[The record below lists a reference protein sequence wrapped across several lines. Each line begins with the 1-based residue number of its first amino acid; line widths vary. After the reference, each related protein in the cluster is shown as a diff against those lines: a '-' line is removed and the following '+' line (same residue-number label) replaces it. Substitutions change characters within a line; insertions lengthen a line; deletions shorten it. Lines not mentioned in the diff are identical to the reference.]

1 MPETMTINSFEEYIE
16 HVCNDNTCGHHIYRG
31 VTDRVKHTLIPTV
44 GRRENYYLDDEK
56 ELFEQFKRRSH
67 ATLEK
72 LPTND
77 WDWLAIA
84 QHHGLETRLLDWT
97 SSPLVALYF
106 ATQPK
111 LVNGRLQK
119 PNKSGGAVYVL
130 HFCKY
135 INTKNDTDPF
145 AYDKV
150 GVLYPPHVATRISG
164 QSGLFTIQPNPNSEL
179 TIVKDERFP
188 DEIVKVEFDASVAAE
203 IQEKLFRIGVRE
215 EMLFP
220 DLDGYSRGIKI
231 HTQLADLH
239 YQEC

>member
-1 MPETMTINSFEEYIE
+1 MPEVIIIKSFEEYLD
-16 HVCNDNTCGHHIYRG
+16 HVCNNNNRGHHIYRG

-44 GRRENYYLDDEK
+44 GRRGTYNLDDEK

-67 ATLEK
+67 ATLDK
-72 LPTND
+72 LPTNE

-106 ATQPK
+106 ATRPRIA
-111 LVNGRLQK
+111 NGKLQK
-119 PNKSGGAVYVL
+119 PHKNGGAVYVL
-130 HFCKY
+130 HFCNY
-135 INTKNDTDPF
+135 INTKVDLDPF
-145 AYDKV
+145 SYGKV
-150 GVLYPPHVATRISG
+150 GVLYPPHVAPRITG
-164 QSGLFTIQPNPNSEL
+164 QSGLFTIQPEPYSEL
-179 TIVKDERFP
+179 TIVKDERLP
-188 DEIVKVEFDASVAAE
+188 DDIMKIEFSASVARE

-220 DLDGYSRGIKI
+220 DLDGHSRGIKI
-231 HTQLADLH
+231 HTELAELH